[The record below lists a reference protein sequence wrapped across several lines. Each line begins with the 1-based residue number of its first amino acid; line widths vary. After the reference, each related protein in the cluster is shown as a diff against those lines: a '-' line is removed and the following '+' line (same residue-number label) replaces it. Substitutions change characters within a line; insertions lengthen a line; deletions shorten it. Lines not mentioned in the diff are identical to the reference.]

1 MKFARAILPLTVS
14 LSLTACA
21 SMFPTPLIKVP
32 PEKAYTSLIKTQTPP
47 QNKIQAGIAEKDAG
61 KYMDD
66 LQKDLAKMTLPYNLQ
81 QSIKIEKQA
90 DNSLQVR
97 TVGVPIFTSSVN
109 TVNVEAA
116 PIFTQIANVLQRHD
130 KTAVHVIGFTDSSGS
145 AWVNLRRS
153 EKRAQSVA
161 EILYNNGVDASRIM
175 VGGRGENNPIADNN
189 NNAGRSANR
198 RVELYIKP
206 MIAGHEQDA
215 LASLNF
221 PDNKVEEKK

>member
-32 PEKAYTSLIKTQTPP
+32 PEKAYTSSIKIQAPP
-47 QNKIQAGIAEKDAG
+47 QNKIQAGIAEKDVG
-61 KYMDD
+61 KYVDD
-66 LQKDLAKMTLPYNLQ
+66 LQKDLAKMSLPYNLQ
-81 QSIKIEKQA
+81 QSIKVEKQA
-90 DNSLQVR
+90 DNSLRVRIMGVQV
-97 TVGVPIFTSSVN
+97 FTPSVN
-109 TVNVEAA
+109 TVNAEAT

-153 EKRAQSVA
+153 EKRAQSIA
-161 EILYNNGVDASRIM
+161 EILYNNGVDASRILF
-175 VGGRGENNPIADNN
+175 GGRGENNPIADNN
-189 NNAGRSANR
+189 NDAGRNANR
-198 RVELYIKP
+198 RVELFIKP
-206 MIAGHEQDA
+206 MIAGHEQEA

-221 PDNKVEEKK
+221 PDNNVEEKK

>member
-21 SMFPTPLIKVP
+21 SMFPSPLIKVP
-32 PEKAYTSLIKTQTPP
+32 PEKAYTSLIKAQNPP
-47 QNKIQAGIAEKDAG
+47 QNKIQAGIAEKDVG

-66 LQKDLAKMTLPYNLQ
+66 LQKDIAKMSLPYNLQ
-81 QSIKIEKQA
+81 QSIKVEKQA
-90 DNSLQVR
+90 DNSLHVR
-97 TVGVPIFTSSVN
+97 IVGVSVFTPSMN
-109 TVNVEAA
+109 TVNAEAT
-116 PIFTQIANVLQRHD
+116 PIFAQIANVLQRHD

-153 EKRAQSVA
+153 EKRAQNVA

-189 NNAGRSANR
+189 SDNGRSANR
-198 RVELYIKP
+198 RVELFIKP
-206 MIAGHEQDA
+206 IIAGHEQDA
-215 LASLNF
+215 MASLNF
-221 PDNKVEEKK
+221 PDNKVEEK